1 MLDFRCARWKG
12 KGGRPRS
19 ESEDHCN
26 SREEVALRVTG
37 VREKREGEGA
47 RHQIHLSSELPTF
60 GKCLEVAGVEN
71 ETILSRR
78 SKEFF

>member
-1 MLDFRCARWKG
+1 MAKEKEKKEG
-12 KGGRPRS
+12 KQAG
-19 ESEDHCN
+19 
-26 SREEVALRVTG
+26 
-37 VREKREGEGA
+37 
-47 RHQIHLSSELPTF
+47 HQIHLSSELPTF

>member
-1 MLDFRCARWKG
+1 MT
-12 KGGRPRS
+12 
-19 ESEDHCN
+19 
-26 SREEVALRVTG
+26 EVRD
-37 VREKREGEGA
+37 KREGKGS

-60 GKCLEVAGVEN
+60 GKCLDVAGAEN